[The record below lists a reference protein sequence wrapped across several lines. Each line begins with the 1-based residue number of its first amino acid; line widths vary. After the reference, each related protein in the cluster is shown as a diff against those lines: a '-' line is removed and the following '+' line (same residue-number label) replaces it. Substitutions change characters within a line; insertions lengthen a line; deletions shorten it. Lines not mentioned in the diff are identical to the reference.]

1 MFDVKDKV
9 VVVTGSSRGIGR
21 AISVQLARSGA
32 KVVISSR
39 KEEACEA
46 VYDELVKEG
55 HEVLCLPC
63 HVGEREQVENLI
75 KKTVEKWGRIDSL
88 ICNAATNPVFGPI
101 STLTDKA
108 FDKIMNINLKSSLW
122 LSNLSVPHMVKNGGG
137 SIILMSSITAFV
149 GTDTIG
155 AYGISKAAEAS
166 LVRNLAVELGPKG
179 IRVNGIAPGLI
190 KTDFSR
196 ALWENPKLLE
206 KQENQTPLRR
216 IGKPED
222 IAGIAHFLVC
232 DASSYIAGQL
242 IVADGGETISWG

>member
-9 VVVTGSSRGIGR
+9 VIVTGSSRGIGK
-21 AISVQLARSGA
+21 AISFQLARSGA

-39 KEEACEA
+39 KEEACKA
-46 VYDELVKEG
+46 VYDELKSEG
-55 HEVLCLPC
+55 HDVLCIPC
-63 HVGEREQVENLI
+63 HVGEKDQVENLI
-75 KKTVEKWGRIDSL
+75 QKTVEKWGHLDSL
-88 ICNAATNPVFGPI
+88 ICNAATNPVYGPL
-101 STLTDKA
+101 SDLSDEA
-108 FDKIMNINLKSSLW
+108 FDKIMQVNLKSTLW
-122 LSNLSVPHMVKNGGG
+122 LSNLSVPHMVKNGDGT
-137 SIILMSSITAFV
+137 IILMSSITAFV

-196 ALWENPKLLE
+196 ALWENHKLLE

-222 IAGIAHFLVC
+222 IAGIAHFLVS
-232 DASSYIAGQL
+232 DASSFIAGQL